1 MLLILLALILYNW
14 ESSPVQGS
22 KETKEVAQKVS
33 EPLIKEEKES
43 DTLIFS
49 LESILGVS
57 NYDVR
62 LIQIDSNFVSEDI
75 PNQRLELV
83 HQGNATLQV
92 IYSDLIHSDFEKV
105 EFKDFNS
112 DYIPDLLIQCASDV
126 RSNWTYNLYLIEKDG
141 PSLKK
146 IEGFNEIKNPDWD
159 YETGLIRSYVVSGQ
173 DYEELYRINRND
185 SVERFEWV
193 IPTSPNTTE

>member
-1 MLLILLALILYNW
+1 MLLVLLALILYYW
-14 ESSPVQGS
+14 ESSPLQGS
-22 KETKEVAQKVS
+22 EETKEVAQKVS
-33 EPLIKEEKES
+33 EPLIKEEKNS

-49 LESILGVS
+49 LESVLGVS
-57 NYDVR
+57 DYDVR
-62 LIQIDSNFVSEDI
+62 LIQIDSSFVSEDI

-83 HQGNATLQV
+83 HQVNSTFQV

-105 EFKDFNS
+105 QFKDFNS
-112 DYIPDLLIQCASDV
+112 DHIPDLLIQCISDV

-146 IEGFNEIKNPDWD
+146 IEGFNRIKNPEWD

-173 DYEELYRINRND
+173 DYKELYRINRND
-185 SVERFEWV
+185 SVERFEWEV
-193 IPTSPNTTE
+193 ASPIKEE